1 MGVWKVDSGA
11 KMTHELLRSYGVE
24 AKGGEL
30 FSLRM
35 NINRS
40 STDIA
45 R

>member
-11 KMTHELLRSYGVE
+11 KMTHELLRYGVE

>member
-1 MGVWKVDSGA
+1 VDV
-11 KMTHELLRSYGVE
+11 KRVE
-24 AKGGEL
+24 AKGSEL

-40 STDIA
+40 STDIV